1 MKNFSLSF
9 RSRILRSILML
20 MLLLLRSQMTHEHAL
35 VLSNETET
43 VQMLRCSY
51 ALVFLLWLCSNFNS
65 NERYYAILCLCPH
78 ITNNMTIIIIK
89 TLLLLLISYVRVTL
103 SFSCSCPCHMSC
115 VTLSFLCVTL
125 SCAVTVSIFHVNVFR
140 IRKIRR

>member
-20 MLLLLRSQMTHEHAL
+20 LLLCS
-35 VLSNETET
+35 
-43 VQMLRCSY
+43 QMLRCSY

-65 NERYYAILCLCPH
+65 NERYYAILCLCPY

-125 SCAVTVSIFHVNVFR
+125 SCAVTVTIFHVNVFR
-140 IRKIRR
+140 IRKVRRQISLCSFK